1 MTSDIYVHE
10 TGPKLTEKIIET
22 RNNMATPARDRLS
35 IFPPGFCEMRAASI
49 TKHRLIPIAPNSSGL
64 RRPTRSMR
72 KNMKNAS
79 AAG

>member
-22 RNNMATPARDRLS
+22 RKIMATPARDRLS
-35 IFPPGFCEMRAASI
+35 MFPSGFCDTRIASI
-49 TKHRLIPIAPNSSGL
+49 IKHKLIPIVPNNNGL

-72 KNMKNAS
+72 NIMKNAS
-79 AAG
+79 TQR

>member
-22 RNNMATPARDRLS
+22 RKIMATPARDRLS
-35 IFPPGFCEMRAASI
+35 IVPSWFCETRTASI
-49 TKHRLIPIAPNSSGL
+49 IKHKLIPIVPNSNGL

-79 AAG
+79 IKC